1 VAGGD
6 RGLTHPHAFF
16 TFPFVDR
23 RRHAYIPFRINDT
36 VFTGKMGL
44 GQTPDRDVSA
54 ALDDRSREIFRRI
67 VEEYLENG
75 EPLGSRNL
83 SRLLPMSL
91 SPASVR
97 NVMGDLEELGL
108 IYSPHISA
116 GRLPTQMGLRF
127 FVDAFMQV
135 SALSQE
141 DRASMDRQMGPVQRG
156 QTVEGLMN
164 EASRML
170 SGMSRGA
177 GLVVTAKSDQVL
189 KHVEF
194 IRLEPTKALAVLVG
208 DHDQVENRIIELPAG
223 VTSSQ
228 LTEAANFLN
237 AHMIGQTLPDLR
249 KQLQVLKNQVRQ
261 ELDSLSQDL
270 VERGLAVWSGGQD
283 DDKPTRLIVRGRANL
298 LEGVAGAEDI
308 DRLRMLFDDLEKK
321 DSLIEI
327 LNLAESGPGVRIFIG
342 SENKL
347 FSLSG
352 SSLIVAPYRDGED
365 RIVGAVGVIG
375 PTRLNYSRIVPMVDY
390 TAQIVGRMARTLL

>member
-1 VAGGD
+1 
-6 RGLTHPHAFF
+6 
-16 TFPFVDR
+16 
-23 RRHAYIPFRINDT
+23 
-36 VFTGKMGL
+36 MGL

>member
-1 VAGGD
+1 MVSTASTIG
-6 RGLTHPHAFF
+6 RSHLQ
-16 TFPFVDR
+16 
-23 RRHAYIPFRINDT
+23 IPFCYEGENGYILRI
-36 VFTGKMGL
+36 VISSAGLRKFMGFRS
-44 GQTPDRDVSA
+44 TSVSDAVA
-54 ALDDRSREIFRRI
+54 ALDERSKEIFRRI
-67 VEEYLENG
+67 VEGYLESG

-83 SRLLPMSL
+83 SRILPMSL

-97 NVMGDLEELGL
+97 NVMSDLEELGL
-108 IYSPHISA
+108 IYSPHVSA
-116 GRLPTQMGLRF
+116 GRLPTQGGLRF

-135 SALSQE
+135 GDLSAE
-141 DRASMDRQMGPVQRG
+141 DRANIDRQVRPESRDNPV
-156 QTVEGLMN
+156 ESMMN

-177 GLVVTAKSDQVL
+177 GLVITSKSDPVL

-208 DHDQVENRIIELPAG
+208 DHDQIENRIIELPAG

-237 AHMIGQTLPDLR
+237 AHMSGQTLPELR
-249 KQLQVLKNQVRQ
+249 KQLSRLKENVRH
-261 ELDSLSQDL
+261 ELDALSRDL
-270 VERGLAVWSGGQD
+270 VERGIAVWSGDADEG
-283 DDKPTRLIVRGRANL
+283 KPPQLIIRGRSNL
-298 LEGVAGAEDI
+298 LEGLAGAEDL

-321 DSLIEI
+321 DSLIEL
-327 LNLAESGPGVRIFIG
+327 LNLAETGPGVRIFIG

-352 SSLIVAPYRDGED
+352 SSLIVAPYRDDDD

-390 TAQIVGRMARTLL
+390 TAQLISRLARGTL

>member
-1 VAGGD
+1 MEFRSTSVSDAVA
-6 RGLTHPHAFF
+6 
-16 TFPFVDR
+16 V
-23 RRHAYIPFRINDT
+23 
-36 VFTGKMGL
+36 
-44 GQTPDRDVSA
+44 
-54 ALDDRSREIFRRI
+54 LDERSKEIFRRI
-67 VEEYLENG
+67 VEGYLETG

-83 SRLLPMSL
+83 SRILPMSL

-97 NVMGDLEELGL
+97 NVMSDLEELGL
-108 IYSPHISA
+108 IYSPHVSA
-116 GRLPTQMGLRF
+116 GRLPTQFGLRF

-135 SALSQE
+135 GDLSAE
-141 DRASMDRQMGPVQRG
+141 DRASIDRQVRAETHGNPME
-156 QTVEGLMN
+156 TMMN
-164 EASRML
+164 EATRML

-177 GLVVTAKSDQVL
+177 GLVITSKSDPVL

-237 AHMIGQTLPDLR
+237 AYMTGQTLPELR
-249 KQLQVLKNQVRQ
+249 NQLGKLKDDVRH
-261 ELDSLSQDL
+261 ELDELSRDL
-270 VERGLAVWSGGQD
+270 VERGIAVWSGSADEG
-283 DDKPTRLIVRGRANL
+283 KPTQLIIRGRSNL
-298 LEGVAGAEDI
+298 LEGLAGADDI

-321 DSLIEI
+321 DSLIEL
-327 LNLAESGPGVRIFIG
+327 LNLAETGPGVRIFIG

-352 SSLIVAPYRDGED
+352 SSLIVAPYRDGDD

-390 TAQIVGRMARTLL
+390 TAQLISRLSKR

>member
-1 VAGGD
+1 M
-6 RGLTHPHAFF
+6 LTAS
-16 TFPFVDR
+16 TIGC
-23 RRHAYIPFRINDT
+23 RHLQIPFCHGGENDYIFRI
-36 VFTGKMGL
+36 VVSMGKAIFMGFKS
-44 GQTPDRDVSA
+44 TSVSDAVA
-54 ALDDRSREIFRRI
+54 ALDERSKEIFRRI
-67 VEEYLENG
+67 VEGYLESG
-75 EPLGSRNL
+75 EPLGSRSL
-83 SRLLPMSL
+83 SRILPMSL

-97 NVMGDLEELGL
+97 NVMSDLEDLGL
-108 IYSPHISA
+108 IYSPHVSA
-116 GRLPTQMGLRF
+116 GRLPTQIGLRF

-135 SALSQE
+135 GDLSAE
-141 DRASMDRQMGPVQRG
+141 ERATIDRQVRAESRANPV
-156 QTVEGLMN
+156 ESMMN

-170 SGMSRGA
+170 SGISRGA
-177 GLVVTAKSDQVL
+177 GLVITSKNDPVL

-208 DHDQVENRIIELPAG
+208 EHDQVENRIIELPAG

-237 AHMIGQTLPDLR
+237 AHMTGQTLPELR
-249 KQLQVLKNQVRQ
+249 GQLDRLKTDVRH
-261 ELDSLSQDL
+261 ELDALSRDL
-270 VERGLAVWSGGQD
+270 VERGIAVWSGSPDEG
-283 DDKPTRLIVRGRANL
+283 KPAQLIIRGRANL
-298 LEGVAGAEDI
+298 LEGVGGAEDL

-321 DSLIEI
+321 DSLIEL

-352 SSLIVAPYRDGED
+352 SSLIVAPYRDDDD

-390 TAQIVGRMARTLL
+390 TAQLISRLSRG

>member
-1 VAGGD
+1 
-6 RGLTHPHAFF
+6 
-16 TFPFVDR
+16 
-23 RRHAYIPFRINDT
+23 
-36 VFTGKMGL
+36 MGL

-375 PTRLNYSRIVPMVDY
+375 PTRLNYSRIVP
-390 TAQIVGRMARTLL
+390 

>member
-1 VAGGD
+1 M
-6 RGLTHPHAFF
+6 AFS
-16 TFPFVDR
+16 
-23 RRHAYIPFRINDT
+23 AS
-36 VFTGKMGL
+36 TG
-44 GQTPDRDVSA
+44 SESI
-54 ALDDRSREIFRRI
+54 LDDRSREIFRRI
-67 VEEYLENG
+67 VESYLENG

-97 NVMGDLEELGL
+97 NVMSDLEELGL

-116 GRLPTQMGLRF
+116 GRLPTQTGLRF

-135 SALSQE
+135 GDLSPE
-141 DRASMDRQMGPVQRG
+141 ERANIDREVRASDRG
-156 QTVEGLMN
+156 QPIESMLT

-170 SGMSRGA
+170 SGVSRGA
-177 GLVVTAKSDQVL
+177 GIVITSKSDPVL

-194 IRLEPTKALAVLVG
+194 IRLEPTKALAILVG
-208 DHDQVENRIIELPAG
+208 EHNQVENRVIDLPAG
-223 VTSSQ
+223 ITSSQ
-228 LTEAANFLN
+228 LTEAANYVN
-237 AHMIGQTLPDLR
+237 AHLTGQTLPDLR
-249 KQLQVLKNQVRQ
+249 SQITRLQEQVKG
-261 ELDSLSQDL
+261 ELDALSQDL
-270 VERGLAVWSGGQD
+270 VARGLAVWSGDNGEG
-283 DDKPTRLIVRGRANL
+283 KPAQLIVRGRANL
-298 LEGVAGAEDI
+298 LQGLEGADDM
-308 DRLRMLFDDLEKK
+308 DRLRLLFDDLEKK

-390 TAQIVGRMARTLL
+390 TAQLLARMSRTPV

>member
-1 VAGGD
+1 MAFPRPARGGTS
-6 RGLTHPHAFF
+6 GGT
-16 TFPFVDR
+16 
-23 RRHAYIPFRINDT
+23 
-36 VFTGKMGL
+36 
-44 GQTPDRDVSA
+44 RDGTSV
-54 ALDDRSREIFRRI
+54 LDDRSREIFRRV
-67 VEEYLENG
+67 VESYLETG
-75 EPLGSRNL
+75 EPVGSRNL
-83 SRLLPMSL
+83 SRLLSTSL

-97 NVMGDLEELGL
+97 NVMSDLEELGL

-116 GRLPTQMGLRF
+116 GRLPTQSGLRF

-135 SALSQE
+135 GDLSAE
-141 DRASMDRQMGPVQRG
+141 DRATIDRQVRG
-156 QTVEGLMN
+156 SNRDQPMEAVMS

-170 SGMSRGA
+170 SGISRGA
-177 GLVVTAKSDQVL
+177 GLVITAKNDAVL

-237 AHMIGQTLPDLR
+237 AHMTGQTLPELR
-249 KQLQVLKNQVRQ
+249 KQLQSLKDDVRH
-261 ELDSLSQDL
+261 ELDVLSREL
-270 VERGLAVWSGGQD
+270 VERGIAVWSGDGD
-283 DDKPTRLIVRGRANL
+283 EGKPAQLIVRGRSNL
-298 LEGVAGAEDI
+298 LADVGTEDL
-308 DRLRMLFDDLEKK
+308 DRLRLLFDDLEKK

-352 SSLIVAPYRDGED
+352 SSLIVAPYRDED
-365 RIVGAVGVIG
+365 DKIVGAVGVIG
-375 PTRLNYSRIVPMVDY
+375 PTRLNYARIVPMVDY
-390 TAQIVGRMARTLL
+390 TAQLISRMSRPGS

>member
-1 VAGGD
+1 MAFPGPIDSQGG
-6 RGLTHPHAFF
+6 
-16 TFPFVDR
+16 
-23 RRHAYIPFRINDT
+23 
-36 VFTGKMGL
+36 
-44 GQTPDRDVSA
+44 
-54 ALDDRSREIFRRI
+54 ALDDRSREVFRRI
-67 VEEYLENG
+67 VEGYLETG

-97 NVMGDLEELGL
+97 NVMSDLEELGL

-116 GRLPTQMGLRF
+116 GRLPTQTGLRF

-135 SALSQE
+135 GDLSE
-141 DRASMDRQMGPVQRG
+141 DERSSIDRQIRPSNRD
-156 QTVEGLMN
+156 QTLESLLAD
-164 EASRML
+164 ASLML
-170 SGMSRGA
+170 SGVSRGA
-177 GLVVTAKSDQVL
+177 GIVITTKSDPVI

-208 DHDQVENRIIELPAG
+208 EHNQVENRIIDLPAG
-223 VTSSQ
+223 VTTSQ

-237 AHMIGQTLPDLR
+237 AHLGGQTMLELR
-249 KQLQVLKNQVRQ
+249 NQLKRLKDEVQS
-261 ELDSLSQDL
+261 ELVTLSQDL
-270 VERGLAVWSGGQD
+270 VERGLAVWSGDHEEG
-283 DDKPTRLIVRGRANL
+283 KPSQLIVRGRANL
-298 LEGVAGAEDI
+298 LQGLADTADL
-308 DRLRMLFDDLEKK
+308 DRLRLLFDDLEKK
-321 DSLIEI
+321 DSLIE
-327 LNLAESGPGVRIFIG
+327 LLELAENGPGVRIFIG

-390 TAQIVGRMARTLL
+390 TAQLLARLSR

>member
-1 VAGGD
+1 MRRNGYVNAG
-6 RGLTHPHAFF
+6 R
-16 TFPFVDR
+16 
-23 RRHAYIPFRINDT
+23 
-36 VFTGKMGL
+36 MGL
-44 GQTPDRDVSA
+44 DERQGREAIA
-54 ALDDRSREIFRRI
+54 ALDERSREVFRRI
-67 VEEYLENG
+67 VEGYIDNG

-127 FVDAFMQV
+127 FVDAFMQIGN
-135 SALSQE
+135 LSE
-141 DRASMDRQMGPVQRG
+141 EERISMERQIGLAQRG
-156 QTVEGLMN
+156 KPVETLMT
-164 EASRML
+164 EASRVL

-177 GLVVTAKSDQVL
+177 GLVITAKSDPVL

-237 AHMIGQTLPDLR
+237 AHMTGHTLPELRGQLQTLR
-249 KQLQVLKNQVRQ
+249 GEVMR
-261 ELDSLSQDL
+261 ELDALSQDL
-270 VERGLAVWSGGQD
+270 VERGLAVWSGGKEAD
-283 DDKPTRLIVRGRANL
+283 MPARLIVRGRANL
-298 LEGVAGAEDI
+298 LEGLAGADDI
-308 DRLRMLFDDLEKK
+308 DRLRLLFDDLEKK
-321 DSLIEI
+321 DSLIEL
-327 LNLAESGPGVRIFIG
+327 LNLAETGPGVRIFIG

-352 SSLIVAPYRDGED
+352 SSLVVAPYRDKD
-365 RIVGAVGVIG
+365 ARVVGALGVIG
-375 PTRLNYSRIVPMVDY
+375 PTRLNYARIVPMVDY
-390 TAQIVGRMARTLL
+390 TAQLISRMLR